1 MNRKQRR
8 AASGSGAGAG
18 AGGQAF
24 VQAFN
29 LALQLH
35 QAGEVDRAIV
45 AYRKALSIN
54 PNVALLQN
62 NFGVALYD
70 IGKKEE
76 ALVHQRKAIAIDP
89 NLGIAYNNLGVTL
102 NALEQHEEAI
112 KVFSKAIEIEPDNTK
127 AINNLGDSLVK
138 LSRFDE
144 GVEYLRKALAID
156 PNYFEAYS
164 NLGVGLWGQGH
175 LDEAIASL
183 RKAIALQPNLSMARK
198 NIGIVSLLRHDFETG
213 WAEYDW
219 RFVADK
225 ITIHDYGVPF
235 WRGQALPGKTLFVWG
250 EQGVGDEI
258 LHASMMADLV
268 KHGFNVMW
276 ETDKRLVPLFKR
288 SCPAMKIVARGKVPA
303 DTEITPDI
311 AAHIPSGSLG
321 RFTRPNMASFPLGRP
336 AHLLADPERTAA
348 FRASFNLAPGE
359 KLVGISWVSKNL
371 KFGESKSTTLAQW
384 AEILRTPNVRFVD
397 LQYGNT
403 SAERAAVERDLG
415 VKVEHVKG
423 LDLHDDLD
431 EVAALTS
438 ACDLV
443 VTVSN
448 TAAHIAGALGVPAW
462 VLIPGGIGKFWYWGH
477 EGTTTP
483 WYPRLTLIRQ
493 KNQHDWAPELHEA
506 AQRLAAFAAS

>member
-8 AASGSGAGAG
+8 ASAGQGATGP
-18 AGGQAF
+18 AF
-24 VQAFN
+24 IQTFN

-35 QAGEVDRAIV
+35 QAGELDRAVI
-45 AYRKALSIN
+45 AYRKALSMN

-70 IGKKEE
+70 LGKKDE
-76 ALVHQRKAIAIDP
+76 ALMHQRKAIAIDP
-89 NLGIAYNNLGVTL
+89 NLGIAYNNLGVTM
-102 NALEQHEEAI
+102 NALEMHDDAI
-112 KVFSKAIEIEPDNTK
+112 KVFTKAIEIEPDNSK

-144 GVEYLRKALAID
+144 GVAYLRKAIAMD

-164 NLGVGLWGQGH
+164 NLGVGLWGQGD
-175 LDEAIASL
+175 LDAAIASL
-183 RKAIALQPNLSMARK
+183 NKALEIQPNLPMARK
-198 NIGIVSLLRHDFETG
+198 NIGIISLLRHDYERG

-219 RFVADK
+219 RFSADK
-225 ITIHDYGVPF
+225 IVIHDYGVPF
-235 WRGQALPGKTLFVWG
+235 WRGQTLPGKTLFVWG

-288 SCPAMKIVARGKVPA
+288 SCPPMKIVARGKAPA

-311 AAHIPSGSLG
+311 AAHIPSASLG
-321 RFTRPNMASFPLGRP
+321 RFVRPNAASFPLKRP
-336 AHLLADPERTAA
+336 AHLLADQERAA
-348 FRASFNLAPGE
+348 AYRAGFNLAPGE
-359 KLVGISWVSKNL
+359 KLVGVSWVSKNV
-371 KFGESKSTTLAQW
+371 KFGDSKSTSLAQW
-384 AEILRTPNVRFVD
+384 VDILRTPNVRFVD

-403 SAERAAVERDLG
+403 SVERAAVENELG
-415 VKVEHVKG
+415 VKIEHVKG
-423 LDLHDDLD
+423 LDLHDDID
-431 EVAALTS
+431 GVAALTA

-448 TAAHIAGALGVPAW
+448 TAAHIAGALGVPGW
-462 VLIPGGIGKFWYWGH
+462 VLIPSGIGKFWYWGH
-477 EGTTTP
+477 DGVTTP
-483 WYPRLTLIRQ
+483 WYPSLTLIRQ
-493 KNQHDWAPELHEA
+493 KNQTDWSPELREV
-506 AQRLAAFAAS
+506 AQRLATFAAP